1 MFGFVNINWILFA
14 FSSIFFGMIESKRQF
29 RNMKLSESKSD
40 TPNLATHRNSVK
52 PNGNEGS
59 ILHRIPDVDLPM
71 MEIDSEYNIERMIA
85 EGCFARILLVNHRP
99 TNTQV
104 VLKAVHVELTSLK
117 EFIKEYHYSYQLSH
131 HPNIL
136 SAYQVAFQ
144 ASDYYVFAQEFA
156 PYGECDRFIAFA
168 IDIAKSKE

>member
-1 MFGFVNINWILFA
+1 MYVF
-14 FSSIFFGMIESKRQF
+14 FSIAESNSQY

-40 TPNLATHRNSVK
+40 TPNLTAHRNSVK
-52 PNGNEGS
+52 PGGNEGS
-59 ILHRIPDVDLPM
+59 VLLRIPDLELPM
-71 MEIDSEYNIERMIA
+71 MEIETEYTIERMIA

-104 VLKAVHVELTSLK
+104 VLKAVHVELMSSK

-144 ASDYYVFAQEFA
+144 ASEYYVFAQEYA
-156 PYGECDRFIAFA
+156 PYGKTASA
-168 IDIAKSKE
+168 IDFLSNIIKIQNE

>member
-1 MFGFVNINWILFA
+1 
-14 FSSIFFGMIESKRQF
+14 
-29 RNMKLSESKSD
+29 MKLSESKSD
-40 TPNLATHRNSVK
+40 TPNLTTHRNSVK
-52 PNGNEGS
+52 PSGYEGS
-59 ILHRIPDVDLPM
+59 ILHRIPDLDLPG

-104 VLKAVHVELTSLK
+104 VLKAVHVELTSLR

-156 PYGECDRFIAFA
+156 PYGKLSIHCLCHDQQYYTCKFNKMHSS
-168 IDIAKSKE
+168 DIILQWFFFFFLVYR

>member
-1 MFGFVNINWILFA
+1 MLIRFLFA
-14 FSSIFFGMIESKRQF
+14 FFILFSTESKRQF

-40 TPNLATHRNSVK
+40 TPNLTVHRNSVK
-52 PNGNEGS
+52 PGANEGS
-59 ILHRIPDVDLPM
+59 VLHRIPDLDLPI
-71 MEIDSEYNIERMIA
+71 MEIDSEYNVERMIA

-104 VLKAVHVELTSLK
+104 VLKAVHVEVTSFK

-144 ASDYYVFAQEFA
+144 ANDYYVFAQEFA
-156 PYGECDRFIAFA
+156 PYGEFDSLPLPFCQ
-168 IDIAKSKE
+168 KKKEEKLTQ